1 MNALANTI
9 LQRVLDRYAGGGG
22 FMSRGAA
29 AGILRLALRWPAFTV
44 IMILSVVAAR
54 ALSARPAPAGRR
66 PSRSAGSVITA

>member
-1 MNALANTI
+1 MNVLANTI

-22 FMSRGAA
+22 FMSRVAA

-54 ALSARPAPAGRR
+54 ALSARRRQPDDVPPVLRAGC
-66 PSRSAGSVITA
+66 